1 MPIKRRVE
9 EQATSADGK
18 KKTLIMKMNSIK
30 EHPRTPTTPPDIE
43 INAARGSESRVGKG
57 DEKYVSAGIFL
68 CSLRFY
74 RFSHRSTCSSF
85 YCAPPRV
92 IRWRLQV
99 HFSNQK
105 SCDGKIMSSID
116 VVDDCDEW
124 FSVKDISINPKRISI
139 NADVWSHPI
148 YGLMKAIK
156 QRLHTELVK
165 LYIRSLSSCDVW
177 SVNTVRCQQCTSPFF
192 ALFKTINGKFPNS
205 GPFCRLPR
213 SALAEGFPNTWT
225 TFWKVSL
232 RQAMP

>member
-1 MPIKRRVE
+1 MGKRRHWSWRW
-9 EQATSADGK
+9 TRS
-18 KKTLIMKMNSIK
+18 K
-30 EHPRTPTTPPDIE
+30 EHLRTPTTPPDIE
-43 INAARGSESRVGKG
+43 INAAWGSESRVGKG

-105 SCDGKIMSSID
+105 GCDGEIMSSID

-139 NADVWSHPI
+139 NADVWSHSI

-156 QRLHTELVK
+156 QAAATSSHRAHKT
-165 LYIRSLSSCDVW
+165 LYSIS
-177 SVNTVRCQQCTSPFF
+177 Q
-192 ALFKTINGKFPNS
+192 
-205 GPFCRLPR
+205 
-213 SALAEGFPNTWT
+213 
-225 TFWKVSL
+225 
-232 RQAMP
+232 